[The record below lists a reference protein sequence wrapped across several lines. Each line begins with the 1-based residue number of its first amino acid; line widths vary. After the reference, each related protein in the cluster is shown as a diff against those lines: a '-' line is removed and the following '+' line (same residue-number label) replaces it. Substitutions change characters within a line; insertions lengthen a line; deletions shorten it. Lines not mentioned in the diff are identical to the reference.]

1 LLFLLLITNSIHLT
15 RIMSTLLPH
24 PHAFVTSLIS
34 QLAAINSS
42 SPDPVPSLS
51 SLRRQD
57 LKFAKSIFTTLHFLF
72 PHELLPALDILDRK
86 LVTQLRLVTS
96 NVTDQEAVESRPL
109 EQTAPTTDTEPTI
122 WEIFYVQSASAT
134 ASSSKSK
141 SRYRR
146 VYNPAGTYYEVRLDA
161 WNCSCPAFAYS
172 ALGGALDLDLDQ
184 TRSEDEDDHT
194 GSEMEGDEKEWRFGG
209 TLTRKGTGAPICK
222 HILAATLGK
231 GLPGLFGNAVEKK
244 EVTAAEVAG
253 WGAGWGD

>member
-1 LLFLLLITNSIHLT
+1 
-15 RIMSTLLPH
+15 MSTLLPH

-34 QLAAINSS
+34 QLATINSS

-51 SLRRQD
+51 SLHRQD

-72 PHELLPALDILDRK
+72 PHELLPALDLLDRK

-109 EQTAPTTDTEPTI
+109 EQTAPTTDTEPTT

-184 TRSEDEDDHT
+184 TRSEDEDGHT

-244 EVTAAEVAG
+244 EVMAAEVAG

>member
-1 LLFLLLITNSIHLT
+1 
-15 RIMSTLLPH
+15 MSTPLPH
-24 PHAFVTSLIS
+24 PHAFITSLIS
-34 QLAAINSS
+34 ELAAISSS
-42 SPDPVPSLS
+42 SPDPIPSLS

-57 LKFAKSIFTTLHFLF
+57 LKSAKSIFTTLHFLF
-72 PHELLPALDILDRK
+72 PHELLPAIDLLDRK

-96 NVTDQEAVESRPL
+96 NVIDQGAAASRPL
-109 EQTAPTTDTEPTI
+109 EQTASAIDTGQTT

-161 WNCSCPAFAYS
+161 WNCTCPAFAYS
-172 ALGGALDLDLDQ
+172 ALDGALDLDLDQ
-184 TRSEDEDDHT
+184 TRSEDEDDQT
-194 GSEMEGDEKEWRFGG
+194 GSEMEGEKKEWRFGG
-209 TLTRKGTGAPICK
+209 TLTREGTGAPICK

-244 EVTAAEVAG
+244 EVTAAEAAG
-253 WGAGWGD
+253 WCGGWGD